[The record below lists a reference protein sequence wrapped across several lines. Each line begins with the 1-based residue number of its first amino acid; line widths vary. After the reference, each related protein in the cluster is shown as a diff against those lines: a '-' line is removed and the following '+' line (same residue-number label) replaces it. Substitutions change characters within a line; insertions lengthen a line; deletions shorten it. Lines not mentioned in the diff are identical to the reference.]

1 MAQHFKDLIVWQKA
15 MDLVTKVYRI
25 TEAFPKREA
34 YSLTDQIRRAAV
46 SVPSNIAEGQAHF
59 SRAEFAHF
67 LRHASGSL
75 AELETQLQIA
85 ERLEY
90 TDRAQVDILMK
101 RVIEVGKLLN
111 GLINSLK
118 K

>member
-15 MDLVTKVYRI
+15 MDLVASVYRV
-25 TEAFPKREA
+25 TDGFPKREV

-59 SRAEFAHF
+59 NKGEFVHF
-67 LRHASGSL
+67 LRHANGSL
-75 AELETQLQIA
+75 AELETQLLLA

-90 TDRAQVDILMK
+90 TGHDQIQA
-101 RVIEVGKLLN
+101 LLTQ
-111 GLINSLK
+111 GD
-118 K
+118 

>member
-1 MAQHFKDLIVWQKA
+1 
-15 MDLVTKVYRI
+15 MDLVADVYRI
-25 TEAFPKREA
+25 TDGFPKREI

-46 SVPSNIAEGQAHF
+46 SVPSNITEGQAHYNKG
-59 SRAEFAHF
+59 EFVHF

-75 AELETQLQIA
+75 AELETQILLA

-90 TDRAQVDILMK
+90 VGREQVQDLL
-101 RVIEVGKLLN
+101 RQVIEVGKLLN